1 MAEEENLKNLVLV
14 EGDLKDGELDLDE
27 KYTPP
32 LHMKALV
39 IM

>member
-1 MAEEENLKNLVLV
+1 MAEEKNLKNLVLV
-14 EGDLKDGELDLDE
+14 EGDLRDGESDLDE
-27 KYTPP
+27 KYMPP